1 MKFKKIENTYF
12 VRLERREKIIENIK
26 DFCTKNN
33 IKLGYFSGIGALGEV
48 ELAHYIVE
56 NKKYT
61 SKTFKQPLE
70 ITNLTGNITT
80 MDNEVYLHCHITL
93 GDEEMKVIAGH
104 LVEGKITATCEIVLV
119 SLGGEINRKHD
130 DLIGLN
136 LLDI

>member
-1 MKFKKIENTYF
+1 M
-12 VRLERREKIIENIK
+12 
-26 DFCTKNN
+26 D
-33 IKLGYFSGIGALGEV
+33 EV

-61 SKTFKQPLE
+61 SKVFKQVLE

-93 GDEEMKVIAGH
+93 GNEKMGVIAGH
-104 LVEGKITATCEIVLV
+104 LNEGIISATCEIILV
-119 SLGGEINRKHD
+119 KLEAEINRKHD